1 MLIHGV
7 LRLAPPTCLA
17 GSMEGRTVAYVI
29 LFYKGS
35 EQIGEVPS
43 KAPQSR
49 TIEVAQSHMEAQG
62 ADFAKIV
69 HDDTGVVVWEGTRE
83 A

>member
-1 MLIHGV
+1 M
-7 LRLAPPTCLA
+7 
-17 GSMEGRTVAYVI
+17 AYII
-29 LFYKGS
+29 LFYRGG
-35 EQIGEVPS
+35 ELLGEVPS
-43 KAPQSR
+43 AAPQSR
-49 TIEVAQSHMEAQG
+49 TVEVAQSYMEAQG